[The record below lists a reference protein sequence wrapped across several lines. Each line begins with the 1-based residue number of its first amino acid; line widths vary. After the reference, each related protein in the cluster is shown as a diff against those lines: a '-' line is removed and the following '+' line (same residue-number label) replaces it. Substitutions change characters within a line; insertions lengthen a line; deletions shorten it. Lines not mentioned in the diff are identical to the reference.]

1 MCALAVFQNFVG
13 VVPCKFLRK
22 SIKHLTLL
30 FCVASFPPHYG
41 RVTCVMQVLPTLGHS
56 TVWNASVG
64 TVNQLQRR
72 CSRIPSVA
80 CPAQVCK
87 INIPFPV
94 TIAEVFHIRVQNLIN
109 LIIAIYAPMIY
120 TAPCIMFWMC
130 AYPLLGQ
137 MGGGWA
143 LEFEFLG
150 PVKWH
155 RADRRV
161 PFGTQKTF
169 MFILFL
175 CTLIKHFVLF
185 LRDDRIVI

>member
-1 MCALAVFQNFVG
+1 VFGVAGNYRSQGFCIFTETLRTKKQNEMCALAVFQNFVG

-87 INIPFPV
+87 INILFPSV
-94 TIAEVFHIRVQNLIN
+94 PDPPDPHVFGPPGYGSISQVWIQILLSPSKNCKKNLDSYCFVN
-109 LIIAIYAPMIY
+109 SFGLII
-120 TAPCIMFWMC
+120 
-130 AYPLLGQ
+130 
-137 MGGGWA
+137 
-143 LEFEFLG
+143 FE
-150 PVKWH
+150 K
-155 RADRRV
+155 
-161 PFGTQKTF
+161 
-169 MFILFL
+169 
-175 CTLIKHFVLF
+175 
-185 LRDDRIVI
+185 